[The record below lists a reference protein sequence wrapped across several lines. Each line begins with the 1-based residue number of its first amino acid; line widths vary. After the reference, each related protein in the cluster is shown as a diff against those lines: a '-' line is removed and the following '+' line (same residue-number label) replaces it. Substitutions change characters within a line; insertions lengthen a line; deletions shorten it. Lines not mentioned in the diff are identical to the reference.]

1 VTAPADGEKPKP
13 GVESGP
19 APSPGAEGEGHS
31 LPPRRESFLSR
42 YPRNFK
48 LGVAGVILL
57 LIAALWFSSLPDSA
71 KDTVKLSPVHTK
83 IQSDDRKDADASA
96 ASTPNVAGTTGN
108 AGVEIL
114 NQQDDRSI
122 KMSPAPDMG
131 LSEDRSDGSLPRISE
146 DGRQPWQVYA
156 RPFNTADKRP
166 RIAIVIVDMGLS
178 RAATDAA
185 ISRLPANVTLAFD
198 SQSPVIGAWCAR
210 ARQDGHETLLMVPME
225 PFDYPRSDPG
235 PNTLLTNL
243 PNSDNLQRL
252 YAALREA
259 TGYVGVTTLSGSRF
273 TTSPEKLAT
282 VLDVLHQRGLMIFD
296 ARVAPHSA
304 VTDMA
309 YNMHVPAAAA
319 TARIDA
325 NPSPE
330 AIDAA
335 LDQLAKTARLTGRA
349 VGIAAP
355 LPVVLDRLQVWLKDL
370 PQNGIALAP
379 ISAMTQ

>member
-1 VTAPADGEKPKP
+1 
-13 GVESGP
+13 
-19 APSPGAEGEGHS
+19 
-31 LPPRRESFLSR
+31 
-42 YPRNFK
+42 
-48 LGVAGVILL
+48 
-57 LIAALWFSSLPDSA
+57 LPDSA